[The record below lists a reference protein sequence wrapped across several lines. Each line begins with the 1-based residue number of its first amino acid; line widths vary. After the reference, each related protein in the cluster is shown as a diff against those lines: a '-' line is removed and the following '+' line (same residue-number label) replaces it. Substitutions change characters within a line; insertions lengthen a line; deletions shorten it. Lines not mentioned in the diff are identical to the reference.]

1 MKKTREQLE
10 KDVHTACLPDP
21 EIPFFESRYSESLGL
36 MEFIPPDENN
46 PTPCRNER
54 KNVNWDDKINP
65 HHYQKTCGTS
75 LEVIDFIKSILTASE
90 FIGYCAGN
98 AMKYRLRAGK
108 KSKSIETDIKKA
120 MWYEEKIKN
129 VE

>member
-1 MKKTREQLE
+1 MKKTREQLIN
-10 KDVHTACLPDP
+10 DIQTACL
-21 EIPFFESRYSESLGL
+21 L
-36 MEFIPPDENN
+36 DENN